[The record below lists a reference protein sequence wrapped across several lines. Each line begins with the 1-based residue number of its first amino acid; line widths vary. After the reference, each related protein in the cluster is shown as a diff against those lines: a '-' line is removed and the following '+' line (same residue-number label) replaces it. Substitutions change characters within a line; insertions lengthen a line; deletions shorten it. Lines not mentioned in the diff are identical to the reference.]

1 MVVKLNRP
9 DIRYEVESLIRMLLG
24 ETPVTIVL
32 PGEAI
37 PDDNDSIAIT
47 VQEQEKC
54 CLCHVVACLNGEK
67 REASSPST
75 VDRTEI
81 EQTICRMLYNQLTA
95 LLGHTLPW
103 GMLTGVRPV
112 KLVRQMTEVGMTEAD
127 VMQKLSDYGVSEERA
142 QLSMDTWHNQREIV
156 EALSS
161 DQISLY
167 VAIPFCP
174 SRCSYCSFVSHSIER
189 AGNMLEEYL
198 PLLLRELELTGRLV
212 KEAGLTVI
220 SVYIGGGTPTTL
232 TAEQMDRLLR
242 EIRKNFDLTACE
254 EFTVEAGRPDTITLE
269 KLRVMAQNGVDRISI
284 NPQTLNNSVLKA
296 IGRRHTAED
305 FLDAWKLSEE
315 FHFDRNVDLIA
326 GLPEDTF
333 ESFRSTIEQ
342 VLALHPENIT
352 VHTLTVKHASTL
364 KEEGPQKR
372 TAMEMVEYS
381 RHLLEEAGYQPYYL
395 YRQKGTVEALENV
408 GYTLP
413 GKACKYNVYIM
424 DDGHTIIS
432 AGAGGVTKLVP
443 NGPQRITRSF
453 NYKYPYEYINRFQTV
468 LERKEVLPLWRLNDT
483 E

>member
-156 EALSS
+156 RQFLRIRSVCMLRSRFVPPGA
-161 DQISLY
+161 
-167 VAIPFCP
+167 AIAPLCRIP
-174 SRCSYCSFVSHSIER
+174 LNGQEICWKSICRCCY
-189 AGNMLEEYL
+189 GNW
-198 PLLLRELELTGRLV
+198 
-212 KEAGLTVI
+212 
-220 SVYIGGGTPTTL
+220 
-232 TAEQMDRLLR
+232 
-242 EIRKNFDLTACE
+242 N
-254 EFTVEAGRPDTITLE
+254 
-269 KLRVMAQNGVDRISI
+269 
-284 NPQTLNNSVLKA
+284 
-296 IGRRHTAED
+296 
-305 FLDAWKLSEE
+305 
-315 FHFDRNVDLIA
+315 
-326 GLPEDTF
+326 
-333 ESFRSTIEQ
+333 
-342 VLALHPENIT
+342 
-352 VHTLTVKHASTL
+352 
-364 KEEGPQKR
+364 
-372 TAMEMVEYS
+372 
-381 RHLLEEAGYQPYYL
+381 
-395 YRQKGTVEALENV
+395 
-408 GYTLP
+408 
-413 GKACKYNVYIM
+413 
-424 DDGHTIIS
+424 
-432 AGAGGVTKLVP
+432 
-443 NGPQRITRSF
+443 
-453 NYKYPYEYINRFQTV
+453 
-468 LERKEVLPLWRLNDT
+468 
-483 E
+483 